1 MLYEFLSLHECG
13 IIKIP
18 ENFLFLSEELSGIF
32 AFMDLWSQT
41 SFFSL
46 WVHMRKR
53 AGFTKGEQVPWIL
66 GFQ

>member
-32 AFMDLWSQT
+32 AFMDLWSQIR
-41 SFFSL
+41 FA
-46 WVHMRKR
+46 VCGYRCVN
-53 AGFTKGEQVPWIL
+53 EL
-66 GFQ
+66 GL